1 MKLPTALGNLQDRF
15 KGQLIGPDDPQYDQA
30 RVVWNG
36 MADRRPALIARCA
49 DVEDVVAAI
58 RFARDHELV
67 IAVRGGGHSVAGF
80 GTCDGGMVIDLSPM
94 REVVVDPLSRRARVQ
109 GGAHLSQLDGQAQ
122 AVGLVC
128 PVGVIGHT
136 GVAGLT
142 LGGGMGRLERK
153 FGLTIDN
160 LLSVD
165 LVTADGR
172 QVRATKDEHADLFWG
187 LRGAGAN
194 FGVATAFE
202 FQLHPQEPTVTH
214 GWVALPIEKSLE
226 VGGLVRDFMAAVP
239 DHVFVGLSFGIAT
252 DPPFP
257 AKLAGVPVIL
267 VGAMHS
273 GSQEDADRDLEPLRR
288 GMDWSADTFTRKPYL
303 TVQGMS
309 DEAMSWGHRFYMK
322 SGFVTDLTDQLLTVC
337 AAKGA
342 DVPAGGDCSFSF
354 WAMGG
359 AISRVS
365 DDGSAFTGRAAA
377 WWLSA
382 EAMWD
387 DPALDQPHMAW
398 ARRSMGALKHFT
410 TVGQYVNDAVESDV
424 GSVRA
429 VYGDEKYDRLVGI
442 KRKYDP
448 DNVFRLNQNIRP

>member
-1 MKLPTALGNLQDRF
+1 MKAPAEAGFRDRF
-15 KGQLIGPDDPQYDQA
+15 KGRLVGPDDPEYDKA
-30 RVVWNG
+30 RVVWNA
-36 MADRRPALIARCA
+36 MADRRPALIARCTDA
-49 DVEDVVAAI
+49 EDVIAAV
-58 RFARDHELV
+58 RFGREQDLQ

-80 GTCDGGMVIDLSPM
+80 STCDGGIVIDLSRM
-94 REVVVDPLSRRARVQ
+94 RGLTIDPEQRVARVQ

-165 LVTADGR
+165 LVTADGK

-202 FQLHPQEPTVTH
+202 FRLHPQEPIVTH
-214 GWVALPIEKSLE
+214 GWVALPIDESLE
-226 VGGLVRDFMAAVP
+226 VGALVRDFMAALP
-239 DHVFVGLSFGIAT
+239 DHVFVNLSFGIAT

-257 AKLAGVPVIL
+257 AKLAGKPVIV
-267 VGAMHS
+267 VGAMHA
-273 GSQEDADRDLEPLRR
+273 GSQEDSDRDLEPLRR
-288 GMDWSADTFTRKPYL
+288 GVDWSADTFMRKPYL
-303 TVQGMS
+303 EVQGMG

-322 SGFVTDLTDQLLTVC
+322 SGFVADLTDRLLTVC
-337 AAKGA
+337 AAEGT

-398 ARRSMGALKHFT
+398 ARRSMSALKPFT

-424 GSVRA
+424 ASVRA
-429 VYGDEKYDRLVGI
+429 VYGNEKYDRLVSL

>member
-1 MKLPTALGNLQDRF
+1 
-15 KGQLIGPDDPQYDQA
+15 
-30 RVVWNG
+30 
-36 MADRRPALIARCA
+36 
-49 DVEDVVAAI
+49 
-58 RFARDHELV
+58 
-67 IAVRGGGHSVAGF
+67 
-80 GTCDGGMVIDLSPM
+80 
-94 REVVVDPLSRRARVQ
+94 
-109 GGAHLSQLDGQAQ
+109 
-122 AVGLVC
+122 
-128 PVGVIGHT
+128 
-136 GVAGLT
+136 
-142 LGGGMGRLERK
+142 MGRLERK

-165 LVTADGR
+165 LVTADGK

-202 FQLHPQEPTVTH
+202 FRLHPQEPIVTH
-214 GWVALPIEKSLE
+214 GWVALPIDESLE
-226 VGGLVRDFMAAVP
+226 VGALVRDFMAALP
-239 DHVFVGLSFGIAT
+239 DHVFVNLSFGIAT

-257 AKLAGVPVIL
+257 AKLAGKPVIV
-267 VGAMHS
+267 VGAMHA
-273 GSQEDADRDLEPLRR
+273 GSQEDSDRDLEPLRR
-288 GMDWSADTFTRKPYL
+288 GVDWSADTFMRKPYL
-303 TVQGMS
+303 EVQGMG

-322 SGFVTDLTDQLLTVC
+322 SGFVADLTDRLLTVC
-337 AAKGA
+337 AAEGT

-398 ARRSMGALKHFT
+398 ARRSMSALKPFT

-424 GSVRA
+424 ASVRA
-429 VYGDEKYDRLVGI
+429 VYGNEKYDRLVSL